1 MLCQHD
7 DWVFP
12 LHPKV
17 WQKFRMLIF
26 VMVWWISWAYYY
38 ILVYTHRQEL
48 WLSQWQPITTSHNEC
63 DGLTRH
69 GQLSWSYYQSL
80 SYYLQNVGVEISLQS
95 HGYSFCRCLFPFL
108 QLVKHI
114 SLYAHMCL
122 LSETVSGVS
131 FRYLISH
138 CSSFD
143 SHKQISNLSPYHSLL
158 LYQSSPL
165 QLLVAEVK
173 NLCSYWDHIVTE
185 RSK

>member
-1 MLCQHD
+1 MGNSHE
-7 DWVFP
+7 V
-12 LHPKV
+12 
-17 WQKFRMLIF
+17 I
-26 VMVWWISWAYYY
+26 
-38 ILVYTHRQEL
+38 
-48 WLSQWQPITTSHNEC
+48 TSHCHIIFKMSVWRFLYNLM
-63 DGLTRH
+63 DIASAGVFF
-69 GQLSWSYYQSL
+69 LSYSL
-80 SYYLQNVGVEISLQS
+80 SN
-95 HGYSFCRCLFPFL
+95 
-108 QLVKHI
+108 I

-173 NLCSYWDHIVTE
+173 NLCSYRDHIVTE